1 MSLADVLQEDRRI
14 YVLLSLAE
22 AGMSLNDAVLRKAL
36 VMIGHHVD
44 QTDVRTVLQFLGDA
58 ALIRVEKL
66 PMPSGDVWVAHLL
79 PAGEAVAAG
88 KPHPGIAR
96 PPLR

>member
-1 MSLADVLQEDRRI
+1 MLADVLLADRRI
-14 YVLLSLAE
+14 FVLLCLTE
-22 AGMSLNDAVLRKAL
+22 AGGQANEAVLRKAL
-36 VMIGHHVD
+36 VSIGHKVD
-44 QTDVRTVLQFLGDA
+44 DTDVRAVLQFLADA
-58 ALIRVEKL
+58 ALIRIEKL

-79 PAGEAVAAG
+79 TAGEAVAGG